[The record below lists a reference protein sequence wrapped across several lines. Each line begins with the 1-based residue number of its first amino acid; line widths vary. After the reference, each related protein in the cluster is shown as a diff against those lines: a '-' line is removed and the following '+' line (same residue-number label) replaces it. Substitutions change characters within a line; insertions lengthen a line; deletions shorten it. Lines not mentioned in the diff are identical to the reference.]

1 MRDDDEFRRRQ
12 VEGQLETRPG
22 RLRLEFVES
31 VVHEVVEPDLGR
43 LRATDVA
50 VVLRDLRVDVHD
62 VFDRLHIVERLDRR
76 RVPVVVRIVA
86 QELGDAVDVR
96 EVVRDVMARRAE
108 EDAQFLHAAEL
119 LVEELGDDAAEFS
132 DLGDQRDEVE
142 ARAFAPCVSFG
153 GPAGE
158 DLQRARDHLLDDR
171 RDEEVRAEREGDHGD
186 DRVGVAE
193 RDVPRLDLQ
202 LRRDERTEPEVQDD
216 ARERRREHREDG
228 VGREQHPVEKARDGD
243 RLGFT

>member
-1 MRDDDEFRRRQ
+1 MDTGEAVARPCDATDVLGAVFALEDVWFVGVGDADAGVGDDDLDLRRRGGLRVRAGRRDGEFPDGEVDLTASGRVLDRVADEVVDHAFEKRGVRDDDEFRRRQ

-108 EDAQFLHAAEL
+108 EDAQFLHAA
-119 LVEELGDDAAEFS
+119 
-132 DLGDQRDEVE
+132 
-142 ARAFAPCVSFG
+142 
-153 GPAGE
+153 
-158 DLQRARDHLLDDR
+158 
-171 RDEEVRAEREGDHGD
+171 
-186 DRVGVAE
+186 
-193 RDVPRLDLQ
+193 
-202 LRRDERTEPEVQDD
+202 
-216 ARERRREHREDG
+216 
-228 VGREQHPVEKARDGD
+228 
-243 RLGFT
+243 